1 VIWHLTCL
9 KDSVKDRVEKCLN
22 TVDYLSS
29 TKRKELSIYERELK
43 VETELDVL
51 LPKAAVWL

>member
-1 VIWHLTCL
+1 MLTA
-9 KDSVKDRVEKCLN
+9 VKDRAEKCLN

-43 VETELDVL
+43 VKTELGAL
-51 LPKAAVWL
+51 LPKAAIWL